1 MILSQFYPL
10 PILKAY
16 FPKIYLNINLLP
28 PTQASKLTSPPKT
41 PYAFLAP
48 PQSISFRRPN
58 NKYQVDLYKLQSSFL
73 NNILVCPITYPS
85 EILSISCSINT
96 VMLLLQS
103 KRPGFI
109 TIQNNLQ
116 SSEKISWNK
125 HFLCWLFSADFTF
138 IKDLLLYC
146 QFFVIFIHIFSCV
159 CIYFYINFVAGL
171 LDNLYVIQAF
181 IFSPNK
187 YMIFHTVF
195 WK

>member
-1 MILSQFYPL
+1 M
-10 PILKAY
+10 
-16 FPKIYLNINLLP
+16 
-28 PTQASKLTSPPKT
+28 
-41 PYAFLAP
+41 
-48 PQSISFRRPN
+48 
-58 NKYQVDLYKLQSSFL
+58 YKLQSSFL

-85 EILSISCSINT
+85 EVLSISCSINT

-116 SSEKISWNK
+116 SYCFICDEWRVTSCSEKISWNK

-171 LDNLYVIQAF
+171 LDNLYILQAF

-187 YMIFHTVF
+187 YMIFHMVF
-195 WK
+195 WKWHSCKMSEKFWQFQS